1 MDAVNDLSEEE
12 QKQFYRDI
20 KGLKGKVNLTKFM
33 TERLKLRNIHSQA
46 DGKKHEFLPLSVY
59 ATQGFD
65 VEAIRTKCKDT
76 MEHEVLGTCYRL
88 DIFAGSD
95 FKKREKVRETDLS
108 LTPAPKAAPPTRT
121 GEPATKKPRLTDEEK
136 EMNKNK
142 AHAERVYKLVEPV
155 HKELKEL
162 CAHPAV
168 VADQSP
174 VSAMYTED
182 VLELQRFIDV
192 AQQAKIDGDI
202 TQIPDMTAAK
212 NAVVKAKK
220 TLKLLQQIDERAG
233 MDL

>member
-1 MDAVNDLSEEE
+1 MS
-12 QKQFYRDI
+12 
-20 KGLKGKVNLTKFM
+20 
-33 TERLKLRNIHSQA
+33 ERLKLQKTHSQKE
-46 DGKKHEFLPLSVY
+46 GQKHKYLPLSVY
-59 ATQGFD
+59 AKQGFD
-65 VEAIRTKCKDT
+65 VDKIRANCKDT
-76 MEHEVLGTCYRL
+76 MEHEVVGTCYRL

-95 FKKREKVRETDLS
+95 FKKREKVRETDMS

-121 GEPATKKPRLTDEEK
+121 GEPATKKRRLTEEEK

-142 AHAERVYKLVEPV
+142 AHADRVYKLVEPV
-155 HKELKEL
+155 HKKLKEL

-168 VADQSP
+168 VADQSRI
-174 VSAMYTED
+174 SAMYTED
-182 VLELQRFIDV
+182 VYELQRFIDV

-220 TLKLLQQIDERAG
+220 TLKLLQHMSTLADERAG

>member
-1 MDAVNDLSEEE
+1 M
-12 QKQFYRDI
+12 
-20 KGLKGKVNLTKFM
+20 KGVKGPKSLTKFLS
-33 TERLKLRNIHSQA
+33 ERLVHRGVHSQE
-46 DGKKHEFLPLSVY
+46 DGASYQYQPLSFW
-59 ATQGFD
+59 AKQGYD
-65 VEAIRTKCKDT
+65 DEAIRTKCKDT
-76 MEHEVLGTCYRL
+76 IEHEVLGTCYRL

-95 FKKREKVRETDLS
+95 FKKREKVRETDMS

-121 GEPATKKPRLTDEEK
+121 GEPATKKRKLTDEEKEMNK

-174 VSAMYTED
+174 ISAMYTED
-182 VLELQRFIDV
+182 VYELQRFIDV

-202 TQIPDMTAAK
+202 SQIPDMTAAK
-212 NAVVKAKK
+212 NVVAKAKK
-220 TLKLLQQIDERAG
+220 SQKLLQQITTLADERAE
-233 MDL
+233 MNV